1 MTEDINTL
9 GNSTV
14 TSNMRNKSKE
24 GVIGPI
30 YKHIRVLNDG
40 NSQIEDDMAI
50 TERNDTD
57 SRLNIKEPDAHLVR
71 TSNPKVQVMAS
82 GD

>member
-1 MTEDINTL
+1 MTEEINTL

-14 TSNMRNKSKE
+14 TSNMPNKSKE

-30 YKHIRVLNDG
+30 YQHIPTLNDG
-40 NSQIEDDMAI
+40 NSQMEDEIAV

-57 SRLNIKEPDAHLVR
+57 SGHTPAA
-71 TSNPKVQVMAS
+71 SNKSRASIEARMKVHWTVE
-82 GD
+82 G